1 MAKLYYFTSTMNAGK
16 TTQLLQFNYNCIKR
30 NINTLI
36 FTATL
41 KNKKNCIKSRL
52 GLKNLALPLTNNINI
67 YKYVEKYKH
76 MIKYIFIDEVQFLTK
91 KQIFEIITI
100 VDKLKINIITYGLK
114 TDFKMK
120 LFTASKYLISLSDK
134 IFEIETLCKC
144 GKKAIANARIN
155 KFGKKITHGKQIK
168 LNKKIYIPTCR
179 YHYFNFF
186 DKKMR

>member
-16 TTQLLQFNYNCIKR
+16 TTQLLQFNYNCVQR

-41 KNKKNCIKSRL
+41 KNKKICIKSRL
-52 GLKNLALPLTNNINI
+52 GLKNLAIPLTNNINI

-114 TDFKMK
+114 TDFKLK
-120 LFTASKYLISLSDK
+120 LFTASTYLISLSDE

-144 GKKAIANARIN
+144 GRKAIANARIN

-186 DKKMR
+186 DKKIK